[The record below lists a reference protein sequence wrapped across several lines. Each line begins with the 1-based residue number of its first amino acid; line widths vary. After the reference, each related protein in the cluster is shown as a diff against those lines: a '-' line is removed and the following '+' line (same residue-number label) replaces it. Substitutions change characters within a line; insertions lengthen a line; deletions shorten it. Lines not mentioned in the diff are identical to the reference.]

1 MTPAFQDFDF
11 NKFQAWVRKEL
22 RETQEQIRVLDERD
36 VERMQRESEVYI
48 KACQRIMNPKNYN

>member
-1 MTPAFQDFDF
+1 MTNLTSFDF
-11 NKFQAWVRKEL
+11 NKWQSWVQQQI

>member
-1 MTPAFQDFDF
+1 MEKPISNFDF

-36 VERMQRESEVYI
+36 VERMLNEQSVYH
-48 KACQRIMNPKNYN
+48 KACERIMNPKNYN